1 MRELGLLFRARD
13 GLDRTREQRTL
24 RPVVVLAG
32 YSSRVGARSF
42 ISLCLVNMLPHTFFG
57 SFVNIK
63 PLIEQAPYCLLD

>member
-42 ISLCLVNMLPHTFFG
+42 ISLCLVNMPSHIFRIICEHKT
-57 SFVNIK
+57 SH
-63 PLIEQAPYCLLD
+63 